1 MAKKTDNRDTAD
13 TDRQRGA
20 TFVEYALIV
29 ALVASVA
36 SVGVR
41 GVTAVASAM
50 FDNVKHS
57 IEVGQ
62 GGVEVSDAPT
72 TTTTTTTTIPPTTT
86 TLPPTT
92 TTTTKPATTTTTAPT
107 TTTTTAPAG
116 PTKTGAT
123 FGTSSTS
130 VNYNGWYLAT
140 SVTVKGNNGAVL
152 ANATVTIT
160 LHYPVNWFGSTSFT
174 DTTVTVTTDAQGRAT
189 INAGPFG
196 RTTYWGNT
204 TQVQL
209 TISGITS
216 GSVPWDGTA
225 ASQTILAP

>member
-1 MAKKTDNRDTAD
+1 MARNTDRDGTAA

-20 TFVEYALIV
+20 TFVEYALIL

-36 SVGVR
+36 TGGVKA
-41 GVTAVASAM
+41 VTAVASAM
-50 FDNVKHS
+50 FGNVKHS

-92 TTTTKPATTTTTAPT
+92 TTTTTAPTTTTTRPA

-123 FGTSSTS
+123 FGTATTSSSYFGWNLSTS
-130 VNYNGWYLAT
+130 L
-140 SVTVKGNNGAVL
+140 TVKGNNGAVL
-152 ANATVTIT
+152 AGATVTVT
-160 LHYPVNWFGSTSFT
+160 LHYPVATWYGTTYT
-174 DTTVTVTTDAQGRAT
+174 DTTVTVTTDAQGKAT

-196 RTTYWGNT
+196 QSIWGST
-204 TQVQL
+204 SQVQL
-209 TISGITS
+209 TVTGITS
-216 GSVPWDGTA
+216 GTVPWDGTA
-225 ASQTILAP
+225 ASQTVNAP